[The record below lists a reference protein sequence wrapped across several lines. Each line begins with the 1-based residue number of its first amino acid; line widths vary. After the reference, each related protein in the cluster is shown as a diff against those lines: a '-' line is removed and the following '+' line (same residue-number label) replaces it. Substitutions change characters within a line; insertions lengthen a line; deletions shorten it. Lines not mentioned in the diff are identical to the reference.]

1 MPHRLLT
8 ALLLVLALC
17 LPQAP
22 ARAADDDGLK
32 ALDATQ
38 KKVVA
43 SFIQRQNG
51 DGNSASAERAFV
63 TADGRIL
70 LLWTS
75 FFGNSQASALALL
88 ERGPKGW
95 RQTGKAELRGTI
107 QQIRL
112 NGDEVR
118 VDGLTTGP
126 KDPRCCPTV
135 KVVQRYSVARKLAPL
150 R

>member
-1 MPHRLLT
+1 MPHRPLAAILL
-8 ALLLVLALC
+8 ALLLLL
-17 LPQAP
+17 LPP
-22 ARAADDDGLK
+22 AHAADGEGLA

-43 SFIQRQNG
+43 AFLKRQAG
-51 DGNSASAERAFV
+51 DGNAPTADRAFV

-75 FFGNSQASALALL
+75 YFGNSQASSLALL
-88 ERGPKGW
+88 EKGPKGW
-95 RQTGKAELRGTI
+95 RQAGKAELRGNI
-107 QQIRL
+107 EQIRVQ
-112 NGDEVR
+112 GDEVR
-118 VDGLTTGP
+118 VDALTTGP

-135 KVVQRYSVARKLAPL
+135 KLVQRFSVAKLLAPL